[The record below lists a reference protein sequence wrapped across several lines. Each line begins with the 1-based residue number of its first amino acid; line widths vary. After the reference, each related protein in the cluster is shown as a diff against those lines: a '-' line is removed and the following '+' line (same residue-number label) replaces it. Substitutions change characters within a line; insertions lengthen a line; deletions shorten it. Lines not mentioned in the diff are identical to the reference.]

1 MALCFERLFIFSC
14 EKIKL
19 IFENSCIFTKK
30 NRMKIT
36 VLLFGIVGDLT
47 GESRLEMDLTEGASV
62 GDFKIKFHEKYPI
75 LKEYTNYAI
84 AVNEAYA
91 LDEVLL
97 KNQDVLAVIPPVSG
111 G

>member
-1 MALCFERLFIFSC
+1 
-14 EKIKL
+14 
-19 IFENSCIFTKK
+19 
-30 NRMKIT
+30 MKIT

-62 GDFKIKFHEKYPI
+62 GDFKIKFHEKHPI
-75 LKEYTNYAI
+75 LKEYTNYAV

>member
-1 MALCFERLFIFSC
+1 M
-14 EKIKL
+14 KIAVFL
-19 IFENSCIFTKK
+19 QKK
-30 NRMKIT
+30 EMKIT

-47 GESRLEMDLTEGASV
+47 GESRLEMALSEGASV
-62 GDFKIKFHEKYPI
+62 GVFKIKFHEKYPI